1 MPTITISRHE
11 FQSAFA
17 CIPRVSLPQ
26 TPRPT
31 GEALKKSLRHCL
43 MIAVWVQL
51 FMAAGMSHSFAQGSK
66 KIAES
71 EQIMD
76 RDRDYPKARNDW
88 FKRGR
93 TAPEG
98 ESAAILRHRALLQKL
113 ELRKPRLSARAV
125 TPVPHLSSSGWL
137 SLGPAPIASDATG
150 TGSQDYGPV
159 SGRATA
165 VAIDTADIT
174 GNTVYIGGVY
184 GGVWKSTNAATSRP
198 SDVTWSPVLD
208 YAENPRCGCNCDSAW
223 KHRSRK
229 ESGPGRHR

>member
-76 RDRDYPKARNDW
+76 RDRDHPKARNDW

-98 ESAAILRHRALLQKL
+98 ESAAILRHRAPLQKL

-137 SLGPAPIASDATG
+137 SLGPAPIASDANWNRIARLW
-150 TGSQDYGPV
+150 PV
-159 SGRATA
+159 FRARDWGCNRYSGHQREHRLHRRRIWWRVEVDERSHVSALGR
-165 VAIDTADIT
+165 DLE
-174 GNTVYIGGVY
+174 
-184 GGVWKSTNAATSRP
+184 S
-198 SDVTWSPVLD
+198 SPRLRG
-208 YAENPRCGCNCDSAW
+208 NPRCGCNCD
-223 KHRSRK
+223 
-229 ESGPGRHR
+229 